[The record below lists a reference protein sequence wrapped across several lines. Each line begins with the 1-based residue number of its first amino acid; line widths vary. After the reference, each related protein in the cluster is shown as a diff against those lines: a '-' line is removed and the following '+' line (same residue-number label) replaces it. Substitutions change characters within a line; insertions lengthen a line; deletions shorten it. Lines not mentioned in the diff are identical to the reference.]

1 MKPTILILTTHTG
14 GGHLNLAQSLKEVLA
29 TRYEV
34 IIDDPQSKLV
44 DGWYALMS
52 RHALQFLSWQYAFT
66 NNAMASLWLQRALT
80 LLGRRRLLDLIKRV
94 QPQLIITTHAMIAY
108 ATARALERWQEPVP
122 LVFQLTDLGQ
132 VHMTWFSEKQ
142 AAAYLAPTQEIFAQ
156 ALAEGI
162 DKHHLY
168 LTGRPVRRQFS
179 ETTLDSKG
187 ETLAVLGFD
196 PTVFTIFLQG
206 GAKGSAGIDRTI
218 ESLLSSGA
226 PVQIILATGNNK
238 SMAARFA
245 AYKQVC
251 TLPFT
256 ENIAPYMAAADV
268 IAGKAGAS
276 FISEAFTLEK
286 PFLVTSFIA
295 GQESANLQFIE
306 RHELGW
312 VCLEAASLQE
322 LLVRIAKTPTL
333 LTEKTN
339 SIRAYKAWNMQA
351 NEGIG
356 AIIERLLAH
365 QEKPIP
371 YHRKT
376 STLSS

>member
-1 MKPTILILTTHTG
+1 MKSTILILTTHTG
-14 GGHLNLAQSLKEVLA
+14 GGHLIMAQALKEMLDSQCE

-34 IIDDPQSKLV
+34 VIDDPQSALV
-44 DGWYALMS
+44 DKWYALAS
-52 RHALQFLSWQYAFT
+52 RHALKFLRWQYAFT
-66 NNAMASLWLQRALT
+66 DNARASLWLQRALT
-80 LLGRRRLLDLIKRV
+80 LLGRRRVSALIQRV
-94 QPQLIITTHAMIAY
+94 QPRLIITTHAMLAY
-108 ATARALERWQEPVP
+108 ATARAIERLQEPVP

-142 AAAYLAPTQEIFAQ
+142 ADAYLAPTREIFAQ

-162 DKHHLY
+162 DKCRLS

-179 ETTLDSKG
+179 EASSDGKSA
-187 ETLAVLGFD
+187 TLAALGFD
-196 PTVFTIFLQG
+196 PSVFTLFLQG
-206 GAKGSAGIDRTI
+206 GAKGSAGVDRTI
-218 ESLLSSGA
+218 ESLLSSGT
-226 PVQIILATGNNK
+226 PVQILLAAGNNK

-245 AYKQVC
+245 SYKQVY

-256 ENIAPYMAAADV
+256 ESIAPYMVAADV

-306 RHELGW
+306 QHNLGW
-312 VCLEAASLQE
+312 VCLEAGSLQA
-322 LLVRIAKTPTL
+322 LLARIAKNPAL
-333 LTEKTN
+333 LAEKIS

-356 AIIERLLAH
+356 TIIDRLLAR
-365 QEKPIP
+365 QGE
-371 YHRKT
+371 T
-376 STLSS
+376 STLSF